1 MEFIDKR
8 PAEKRYTRLTKAM
21 EITAKM
27 IEAAGGVTT
36 AIVEQTIQKRD
47 DACFEELAA
56 VYHKYFPDA
65 ECSGTILRHRL
76 NELLAA
82 EQRLRESDCPTCG
95 QYPTC
100 YHNHGAHGVVRINC
114 PLWRPKG

>member
-8 PAEKRYTRLTKAM
+8 PEEKRYTTPIEAM
-21 EITAKM
+21 KITAEM
-27 IEAAGGVTT
+27 LAEPVPSISE
-36 AIVEQTIQKRD
+36 IVEDIIRKRD

-65 ECSGTILRHRL
+65 VCSGPILRNRL

-82 EQRLRESDCPTCG
+82 ERRLRESDCPTCC

-100 YHNHGAHGVVRINC
+100 HHNHGTHGVVRINC